1 MDDALRIGLRSAHRG
16 DADERHGQRSLGL
29 HGEWIGASA
38 HASMEGRRDR
48 HVARWWDVVAGIR
61 QDLRPGP
68 AVTWAAI
75 GVQGLAPYWF
85 ELEAT
90 VYVGES
96 GRTQARLEVE
106 YELLL
111 TNRLVLQPL
120 IEVELSGTSDP
131 ARGIGAGLSTTDVGL
146 RLRYEFQRELA
157 PYIGITWN
165 RKYGK
170 AADFAVAAGED
181 AGGARVVAGLRLWF

>member
-1 MDDALRIGLRSAHRG
+1 
-16 DADERHGQRSLGL
+16 
-29 HGEWIGASA
+29 
-38 HASMEGRRDR
+38 
-48 HVARWWDVVAGIR
+48 
-61 QDLRPGP
+61 
-68 AVTWAAI
+68 VTWAAI